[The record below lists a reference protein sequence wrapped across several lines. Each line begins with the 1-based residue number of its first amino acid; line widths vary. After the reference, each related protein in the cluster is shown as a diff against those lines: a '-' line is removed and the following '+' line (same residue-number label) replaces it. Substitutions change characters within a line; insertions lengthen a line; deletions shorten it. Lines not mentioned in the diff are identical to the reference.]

1 MSNVNEAELTP
12 SNQSKSPQI
21 FSVREEGHKDEA
33 VEVQTLNKD
42 PVVVSCQEVH
52 EQGHHHLAANLRAKK
67 GNIHRLNHCFFII
80 SNVFSTK
87 KKVSLNN
94 EYKW

>member
-52 EQGHHHLAANLRAKK
+52 EQGHHHLAANLHEKK
-67 GNIHRLNHCFFII
+67 GKNSQTQTLFLFHFKCFLY
-80 SNVFSTK
+80 K
-87 KKVSLNN
+87 KG
-94 EYKW
+94 